1 MHTPLNLGKYL
12 IEFPIERKINKG
24 RKQETLS
31 NSVSKLTSRKILT
44 THVIIRPGNRRESV
58 SPGCENFGDLV
69 SAGHQSGVNLLICV
83 IIRLL
88 TAQAD

>member
-1 MHTPLNLGKYL
+1 MHTPHLGKYL

-24 RKQETLS
+24 EKTRNTEQQRLKTHF
-31 NSVSKLTSRKILT
+31 KKIPT
-44 THVIIRPGNRRESV
+44 TRVIIRPGNRRVSV